1 MRYVLPLAFSLI
13 AVAAVAGEN
22 DHTHGEQTDHKSTLG
37 EVTLLHAWMPETEA
51 RDALVFVEIENEER
65 FAVTLLGAKSNQ
77 AAKVEL
83 VGFDP
88 QNGEAAYRPMP
99 QLQIAS
105 GSELVLAPNAAA
117 FRLSGIKGHLHAGDS
132 FEVHVIF
139 DRGEVP
145 VTVEVEAAG
154 ATQHSHAGHNH

>member
-1 MRYVLPLAFSLI
+1 MRFLLPLAFSLST
-13 AVAAVAGEN
+13 VAAVAGEN
-22 DHTHGEQTDHKSTLG
+22 DHAHTEQTDHKSTLG
-37 EVTLLHAWMPETEA
+37 AVTLLHAWMPETEA
-51 RDALVFVEIENEER
+51 HDALVFVEIENEES
-65 FAVTLLGAKSNQ
+65 FAVTLLGAESDQ
-77 AAKVEL
+77 AGKVEL

-88 QNGEAAYRPMP
+88 QNGEAAYSPMP

-105 GSELVLAPNAAA
+105 GSELVLEPNAAA